1 MRAFIVDVLAQDGQG
16 GANINITPTPPPQ
29 ADKFQMLLGVGLW
42 VATAALVG
50 LGVLAGVKFAQA
62 YADGHGGR
70 GEKFMIVAVAVGAV
84 ISASAASYVS
94 WFMG

>member
-1 MRAFIVDVLAQDGQG
+1 M
-16 GANINITPTPPPQ
+16 
-29 ADKFQMLLGVGLW
+29 

-50 LGVLAGVKFAQA
+50 LVCCGRQVRAGIP
-62 YADGHGGR
+62 DGHGGR